1 MGLQPLPAVCLK
13 EEFGIGEPRPDD
25 PLIAVSDNIRILR
38 IRITDG
44 NEIGEELA
52 PLLKRET
59 ALMRPHHGNQ
69 YILWKGQIGLVKSP
83 ADGYGIFCQEG
94 DLFK

>member
-13 EEFGIGEPRPDD
+13 EKFSIGETRPDD

-44 NEIGEELA
+44 NEIGEELS

-69 YILWKGQIGLVKSP
+69 HILWENQIGLVKSP
-83 ADGYGIFCQEG
+83 ANRHGIFCEER